1 MTQASCMAAD
11 LVVNVVRPTRGRSI
25 TATAV
30 LTAAATAL
38 ITFTATAVLAGT
50 AISVC
55 QPMWV
60 NPIIRVDVRDIFGI
74 FVFRGSIVFIR

>member
-1 MTQASCMAAD
+1 MTQVSCMAANR
-11 LVVNVVRPTRGRSI
+11 VVHVVRPTRGRSI

-38 ITFTATAVLAGT
+38 ITLTATAVLAGT
-50 AISVC
+50 ATAVL

-60 NPIIRVDVRDIFGI
+60 NPIRRVDVRDIFGI
-74 FVFRGSIVFIR
+74 FVLCGLIVCIR